1 MRWFSAVHAGHG
13 RGGAVAV
20 AGSAQDEMTIRLCA
34 IPTLRPIQMKDMD
47 GKPVTW
53 QGPGRRVLLNF

>member
-1 MRWFSAVHAGHG
+1 
-13 RGGAVAV
+13 
-20 AGSAQDEMTIRLCA
+20 MTIRLCA